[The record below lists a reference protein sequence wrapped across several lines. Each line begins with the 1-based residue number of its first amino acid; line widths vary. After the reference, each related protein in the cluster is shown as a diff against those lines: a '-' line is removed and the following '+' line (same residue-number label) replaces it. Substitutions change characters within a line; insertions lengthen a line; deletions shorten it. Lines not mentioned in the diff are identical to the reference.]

1 MMFHKIHATAL
12 IALALLPA
20 NAMAATIE
28 VLMLNRGAE
37 GSMVFEPAFIE
48 ADVGDTIYF
57 IATDKGHNV
66 ESIKGML
73 PNGVT
78 AFKSPLNKDYE
89 MKIEAEG
96 LYGLKCTPHY
106 AMGMIALVKVG
117 QPDNAASLAGSRLNR
132 HPAALKRASP
142 VNSAPSRPIHATQAS
157 KAQPSCMTAA
167 AAAIN

>member
-1 MMFHKIHATAL
+1 MMFHKILATTL
-12 IALALLPA
+12 ITLVLLPT

-28 VLMLNRGAE
+28 VLMLNRGAG
-37 GSMVFEPAFIE
+37 GSMVFEPAFIK
-48 ADVGDTIYF
+48 ADVGDTIHF

-73 PNGVT
+73 PDGVT

-117 QPDNAASLAGSRLNR
+117 QPDNAASLAGIR
-132 HPAALKRASP
+132 HPGKARKRFKALFAKLD
-142 VNSAPSRPIHATQAS
+142 Q
-157 KAQPSCMTAA
+157 
-167 AAAIN
+167 